1 MQISDK
7 DYLEVGVRI
16 GRNIIEI
23 LKEEA
28 KLINRFLFYAIILP
42 WTLFD

>member
-7 DYLEVGVRI
+7 DYLEIRVRI
-16 GRNIIEI
+16 ERNIIGI

-28 KLINRFLFYAIILP
+28 KLINRLLFYAIILP